1 MKLYDAPWAPSPR
14 RVRMFL
20 AEKALTLPIEK
31 IDLRTDAQRSEA
43 FLAIN
48 PRGCVPALVLDDGEV
63 LTESSAICRYLEMLH
78 PEPPL
83 FGGNDPLAVGRIE
96 SWTRAIEA
104 EGYQA
109 CVQVFRDGNPAL
121 AGRPL
126 PGNWPELP
134 QLAGMVDRGRTMWA
148 RFTGLLERQLERSEW
163 VAGETYSYADIM
175 ALTTIDFA
183 RSVKLADGDAPPAIA
198 RWHAAASAR
207 SSAKA

>member
-20 AEKALTLPIEK
+20 AEKGLALPTER

-48 PRGCVPALVLDDGEV
+48 PRGCVPALLLDDGEV
-63 LTESSAICRYLEMLH
+63 LTESSAICRYLEALN
-78 PEPPL
+78 PDPPL
-83 FGGNDPLAVGRIE
+83 FGGSDALAVGRIE
-96 SWTRAIEA
+96 SWTRLIEA

-109 CVQVFRDGNPAL
+109 AVQVFRDGNPAL

-126 PGNWPELP
+126 PGHWPDLP
-134 QLAGMVDRGRTMWA
+134 QLSGMVDRGRAMWA
-148 RFTGLLERQLERSEW
+148 RFAALLERQLASSEW
-163 VAGETYSYADIM
+163 VAGDAFSYADIM

-183 RSVKLADGDAPPAIA
+183 RSVKLADIAAFPAIA
-198 RWHAAASAR
+198 RWHAAATARPSA
-207 SSAKA
+207 AA